1 MPFRTVFSSV
11 GIFRWILASLAVVT
25 IGTLGISSGQPSNEP
40 IFLNLKGDLWVWRS
54 GPSLTRLTN
63 YGHNHAP
70 IISPDGRWVA
80 YSSDAAGSW
89 GEKCMGSGPP
99 ASNIYILRT
108 DSSRAERV
116 ASQPKPVSKC
126 GDVTRTNPKWSPDS
140 RRIAWSEHGDW
151 KNGGCLNFRLRVLD
165 MATRT
170 VSSAKIPLEL
180 SSGETCDLPI
190 IEEWRTGGLVFFGS
204 PNPSDESVTFF
215 RVAPNGETLES
226 HRASYTAMNRTD
238 EELYAT
244 RAPSGLSVFGRNL
257 MKDFNSASRGFFAD
271 GPGQRV
277 TLLRAPSLNEDRIE
291 TERFGI
297 SPDGK
302 RIAFIEEVQES
313 IWLTLFDGSKRERTV
328 KLPTDFL
335 PGLGLTAG
343 FDGIA
348 WGHLSWRRRSR

>member
-1 MPFRTVFSSV
+1 MSGTVFSSV
-11 GIFRWILASLAVVT
+11 TIFRTLLASLVVVT
-25 IGTLGISSGQPSNEP
+25 VGALNLSSGQTVTAP
-40 IFLNLKGDLWVWRS
+40 IFLNLKGDLWTWRG
-54 GPSLTRLTN
+54 GPSLTQLTN

-80 YSSDAAGSW
+80 YSSDAAESL
-89 GEKCMGSGPP
+89 GEMCMGSGPP

-116 ASQPKPVSKC
+116 AGQPKPVSKC
-126 GDVTRTNPKWSPDS
+126 GDITRTNPKWSPDS

-151 KNGGCLNFRLRVLD
+151 KKEGCLGFRLYILD
-165 MATRT
+165 VAART
-170 VSSAKIPLEL
+170 VSSANVPPQL

-190 IEEWRTGGLVFFGS
+190 IEEWRTDGLVFFGS

-215 RVAPNGETLES
+215 RVAPDGKMLES
-226 HRASYTAMNRTD
+226 HRASYSAMNRTD

-244 RAPSGLSVFGRNL
+244 RAPKGLSVFGRNL
-257 MKDFNSASRGFFAD
+257 LKDFGSANRGFFAD

-277 TLLRAPSLNEDRIE
+277 TLLRTPDLNEDIIDPE
-291 TERFGI
+291 SFGI

-302 RIAFIEEVQES
+302 RIAFIEMVEES

-328 KLPTDFL
+328 KLPTEYL
-335 PGLGLTAG
+335 PGRRLTAG
-343 FDGIA
+343 FNGIA